1 MKNDKNLIRK
11 QLNNSF
17 EKNFEKKLLNEIV
30 EIGTYKEFNKGE
42 ILIDM
47 NDEMTHIP
55 LITDGIVKVIR
66 EDQNND
72 EILLYFLEQGDTCAI
87 SFINCINRSKSM
99 FRAEVEK
106 DTKCIMIPINK
117 IEDWI
122 IKYNTWRHFI
132 IDSYHNR
139 LTEMVDAIDS
149 LAFLRL
155 DDRLYKYLSDK
166 MKIMHNKNLT
176 ITHQQI
182 ADDLNTSRVVVS
194 RLLKSL
200 EKIGKIELGRNKIKL
215 AI

>member
-17 EKNFEKKLLNEIV
+17 EKFFEKKLLNEIV
-30 EIGTYKEFNKGE
+30 EIGIYKEFNKGE
-42 ILIDM
+42 ILIDI

-55 LITDGIVKVIR
+55 LIIDGIVKIIR
-66 EDQNND
+66 KDQNND

-87 SFINCINRSKSM
+87 SFINCINQNRSM
-99 FRAEVEK
+99 FRAVIEK
-106 DTKCIMIPINK
+106 NTKCIMIPINK

-139 LTEMVDAIDS
+139 LTEMVEAIDS
-149 LAFLRL
+149 LAFLKL

-200 EKIGKIELGRNKIKL
+200 EKIGKIELGRNKIKI
-215 AI
+215 AV

>member
-1 MKNDKNLIRK
+1 MKDDKNLIRK

-17 EKNFEKKLLNEIV
+17 AKVFEKKLLNEIV
-30 EIGTYKEFNKGE
+30 EIGIYKKFSKEQL
-42 ILIDM
+42 LIDI

-55 LITDGIVKVIR
+55 LIISGVVKIIR
-66 EDQNND
+66 EDKNND

-99 FRAEVEK
+99 FRALIEK
-106 DTKCIMIPINK
+106 DTACIMIPINK

-122 IKYNTWRHFI
+122 IKHKTWRHFI
-132 IDSYHNR
+132 IDSYHKR

-149 LAFLRL
+149 LAFLKL

-166 MKIMHNKNLT
+166 MKIMNNKKLT

>member
-1 MKNDKNLIRK
+1 MKNDKSLIRK
-11 QLNNSF
+11 QLRNSF
-17 EKNFEKKLLNEIV
+17 KKNFEKKLLKEIV
-30 EIGTYKEFNKGE
+30 EIGIYKKFTKGE
-42 ILIDM
+42 ILIDI
-47 NDEMTHIP
+47 DDQMTHIP
-55 LITDGIVKVIR
+55 LIIDGIVKVIR
-66 EDQNND
+66 EDQHSD

-106 DTKCIMIPINK
+106 DTKCIMIPVNK

-122 IKYNTWRHFI
+122 IKYPTWRHFI

-139 LTEMVDAIDS
+139 LTEMVDTIDS

-194 RLLKSL
+194 RLLKAL
-200 EKIGKIELGRNKIKL
+200 EKVGKIELGRNKIKI